1 MKPRK
6 KIINLIIVGILLVV
20 LSINATYAY
29 FKASI
34 INNFGT
40 KSVTGHLEDN
50 GNVSIR
56 TGANL
61 ILDIKNADMK
71 DKGVDTTYYASSSGT
86 TTTETY
92 ENIGVATA
100 VGSGSNQC
108 TYKIKV
114 EDKSINSMY
123 TAFQSME
130 SKSEGQIQLI
140 VNGAVYDFNT
150 VGLFPLTI
158 TGTLRNI
165 KEGENQNITAGLK
178 LVNKTGMNQNALAE
192 TDINLSFTV
201 EELTCTSTDSD
212 IELNAT
218 NLAKY
223 ENLWDSG
230 LEGDGYRYVGNARPY
245 CSYENGAYGKSPKN
259 DGSCWT
265 LYNYTQTKIADG
277 TTRKVNH
284 TPSCPANN
292 STYTYE
298 CTEVEFDGMI
308 NINNTNNYI
317 CFGTTN
323 KNECINN
330 TNAYMYR
337 IIGIFSDA
345 TGNQHMKL
353 IKKEALNTAY
363 SWHSDKTLDI
373 EWENSDLY
381 KKIND
386 TEEGSTVYLKNST
399 YMPSGWSDRI
409 KNWTWRAI
417 NTKTRES
424 SGTHY
429 YYTNPKGIYQNEI
442 LMTENS
448 SVTCANSN
456 DSDGTSARCAIGD
469 VKTKEAKIGLMYA
482 SDYALSL
489 GTEALSLTGG
499 TYTNINKLKSGWMN
513 LSNNDLY
520 APLNN
525 YEWTISRFGKY
536 SSDNYGAFVVIS
548 NGQVTFSDFNMSYSV
563 RPTFYL
569 NSDEVIASG
578 KGTLLDPFILK

>member
-1 MKPRK
+1 MKQRK
-6 KIINLIIVGILLVV
+6 KIINLVIVGILLVV

-29 FKASI
+29 FKAST

-114 EDKSINSMY
+114 EDKSTNSMY
-123 TAFQSME
+123 TAFQGME

-150 VGLFPLTI
+150 IGLFPLTI

-178 LVNKTGMNQNALAE
+178 LVNKTGMNQNGLAE
-192 TDINLSFTV
+192 TDIKLSFTV
-201 EELTCTSTDSD
+201 EELTCTSTEND

-230 LEGDGYRYVGNARPY
+230 LEGDGYRYA
-245 CSYENGAYGKSPKN
+245 
-259 DGSCWT
+259 
-265 LYNYTQTKIADG
+265 G
-277 TTRKVNH
+277 TN
-284 TPSCPANN
+284 P
-292 STYTYE
+292 
-298 CTEVEFDGMI
+298 
-308 NINNTNNYI
+308 NNYI
-317 CFGTTN
+317 CFGVSDKATCTG
-323 KNECINN
+323 N
-330 TNAYMYR
+330 TDAYMYR
-337 IIGIFSDA
+337 IIGVFADGSG
-345 TGNQHMKL
+345 TKYMKL
-353 IKKEALNTAY
+353 IKKEALNST
-363 SWHSDKTLDI
+363 STWNSS
-373 EWENSDLY
+373 NSDVDWEESTLY
-381 KKIND
+381 SAIN
-386 TEEGSTVYLKNST
+386 GSTYLSNAT

-409 KNWTWRAI
+409 KSWTWNTV
-417 NTKTRES
+417 NTKTYES

-429 YYTNPKGIYQNEI
+429 YYTNSKGIYQNEI
-442 LMTENS
+442 SKANNS
-448 SVTCANSN
+448 SVTCANGS
-456 DSDGTSARCAIGD
+456 DSDGTSARCAVGEL
-469 VKTKEAKIGLMYA
+469 KTKSAKIGLMYV

-489 GTEALSLTGG
+489 GNEALSLTTG
-499 TYTNINKLKSGWMN
+499 TYTNRSTLKTGWMHI
-513 LSNNDLY
+513 SNNDTG
-520 APLNN
+520 APSTH
-525 YEWTISRFGKY
+525 EWTISRSGKY
-536 SSDNYGAFVVIS
+536 SNDDYGAWRV
-548 NGQVTFSDFNMSYSV
+548 YSLGNVSTRYVNDPNLV

-569 NSDEVIASG
+569 NNDEVIASG